1 MNVYDTA
8 NKLAGEIK
16 LSQEYLDYKNAK
28 EEVDRNPAFKEKVA
42 KFEELRY
49 AIQLET
55 IKGEEQ
61 EKDKVEETKK
71 LYAELVQDPM
81 VKKYFEAE
89 FKFSILL
96 ADINKI
102 IAESVEDVLRKNVI
116 NYKSNRKYMK
126 TRTILA

>member
-16 LSQEYLDYKNAK
+16 LSQEYLDYKKAK
-28 EEVDRNPAFKEKVA
+28 EEVDKNPMFKEKVA

-49 AIQLET
+49 VIQLET
-55 IKGEEQ
+55 IKGEDQ
-61 EKDKVEETKK
+61 EKDKVEETKR

-102 IAESVEDVLRKNVI
+102 IAESVEDVLRKNVT
-116 NYKSNRKYMK
+116 NYKVIENIRE
-126 TRTILA
+126 LLQF

>member
-1 MNVYDTA
+1 MKVYDTA

-16 LSQEYLDYKNAK
+16 LSQEYLDYKKAK
-28 EEVDRNPAFKEKVA
+28 EEVDKNPMFKEKVA

-49 AIQLET
+49 LIQLET
-55 IKGEEQ
+55 IKGEDQ
-61 EKDKVEETKK
+61 EKDKVEETKR

-102 IAESVEDVLRKNVI
+102 IAESVEDVLRKNVT
-116 NYKSNRKYMK
+116 NYKVIENIRE
-126 TRTILA
+126 LLQF

>member
-16 LSQEYLDYKNAK
+16 LSQEYLDYKKAK
-28 EEVDRNPAFKEKVA
+28 EEVDKDPVFKEKVA

-49 AIQLET
+49 LIQLET
-55 IKGEEQ
+55 IKGEDQ
-61 EKDKVEETKK
+61 EKDKVEETKR

-102 IAESVEDVLRKNVI
+102 IAESVEDVLRKNVT
-116 NYKSNRKYMK
+116 NYKVIENIRE
-126 TRTILA
+126 LLQF

>member
-16 LSQEYLDYKNAK
+16 LSQEYLDYKKAK
-28 EEVDRNPAFKEKVA
+28 EEVDKNPMFKEKVA

-49 AIQLET
+49 VIQLET
-55 IKGEEQ
+55 IKGEDQ
-61 EKDKVEETKK
+61 EKDKVEETKR

-81 VKKYFEAE
+81 VKRYFEAE

-102 IAESVEDVLRKNVI
+102 IAESVEDVLRKNVT
-116 NYKSNRKYMK
+116 NYKVIENIRE
-126 TRTILA
+126 LLQF

>member
-16 LSQEYLDYKNAK
+16 LSQEYLDYKKAK
-28 EEVDRNPAFKEKVA
+28 EEVDKNPVFKEKVA
-42 KFEELRY
+42 QFEELRY
-49 AIQLET
+49 IIQLET

-61 EKDKVEETKK
+61 EKDKVEETKR

-102 IAESVEDVLRKNVI
+102 IAESVEDVLRKNVT
-116 NYKSNRKYMK
+116 NYKVIENIRE
-126 TRTILA
+126 LLQF

>member
-16 LSQEYLDYKNAK
+16 LSQEYLDYKKAK
-28 EEVDRNPAFKEKVA
+28 EEVDKNPMFKEKVA

-49 AIQLET
+49 LIQLET
-55 IKGEEQ
+55 IKGEDQ
-61 EKDKVEETKK
+61 EKDKVEETKR

-102 IAESVEDVLRKNVI
+102 IAESVEDVLRKNVT
-116 NYKSNRKYMK
+116 NYKVIENIRE
-126 TRTILA
+126 LLQF